1 MAKKIV
7 LNAEFKE
14 RLEDSKKSKIVED
27 LSYKVNEI
35 AHKWAQEIIEK
46 RYKDMIEANKI
57 LSESNEE
64 LYKANRKLFKI
75 WLFLAWLCILQSAT
89 YLILHY
95 YFHKSC

>member
-57 LSESNEE
+57 LSESNEK
-64 LYKANRKLFKI
+64 LYKANRKLYRD
-75 WLFLAWLCILQSAT
+75 WLFLAWLCLLQSIT
-89 YLILHY
+89 YLVLHY
-95 YFHKSC
+95 YFH